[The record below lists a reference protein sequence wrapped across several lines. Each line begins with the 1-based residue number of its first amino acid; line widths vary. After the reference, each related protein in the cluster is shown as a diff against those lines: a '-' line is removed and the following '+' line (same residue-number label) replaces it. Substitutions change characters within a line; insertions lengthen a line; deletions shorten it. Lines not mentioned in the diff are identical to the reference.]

1 MLIAERCCL
10 APQQSAPAN
19 RATPNTLR
27 CSRADAFGG
36 DKFDEVE
43 HRAMLMSRYCSTW
56 SSSPASL
63 VPSKPLFLSAKCLLL
78 ALQPNP
84 HITYTNV
91 PCGHNSLGGGGKEH
105 SPDGE
110 IWPGHELHVSMSL
123 HVLTGQELLPY
134 MACTSVLIPC
144 MQHVPSQHLWA
155 QVASLCCL
163 QVFPSHYSQV
173 TLESSFL
180 SASILHNSASKSAHD
195 PHRCDPCPQGGIWL
209 VA

>member
-1 MLIAERCCL
+1 MVIITSILGALQTFVSICKVPSAGSSTESTHHLHQCAL
-10 APQQSAPAN
+10 WPQQS
-19 RATPNTLR
+19 R
-27 CSRADAFGG
+27 
-36 DKFDEVE
+36 
-43 HRAMLMSRYCSTW
+43 
-56 SSSPASL
+56 
-63 VPSKPLFLSAKCLLL
+63 
-78 ALQPNP
+78 
-84 HITYTNV
+84 
-91 PCGHNSLGGGGKEH
+91 GGGKEH